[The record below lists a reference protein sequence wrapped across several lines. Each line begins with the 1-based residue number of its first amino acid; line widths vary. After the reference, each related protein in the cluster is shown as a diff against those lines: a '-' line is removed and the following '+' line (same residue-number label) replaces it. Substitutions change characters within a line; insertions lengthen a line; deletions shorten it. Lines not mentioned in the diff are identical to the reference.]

1 MSAAPSA
8 CASALSL
15 EMMSATAQ
23 QTAVRRICQT
33 RGCHVS
39 FRENGH
45 RHCCAECKRTF
56 GARHSGRCRDVQRRD
71 RASVHEAPAAVANRF
86 FPCCTSGCARV
97 TTGTYLYCCSY
108 CADSG
113 GTLHSVRCQNRRGV
127 TYPAGTTGATGAT
140 GATVPPATTATSV
153 AGTGALVVPT
163 AWNTAWPAPIA
174 MTDAGEAADRGDDG
188 DDGDGRATL
197 DEAGDR
203 VSARASR
210 WSSRHPLPNPVS
222 AMASEHRGTSEAS
235 EVSSVQPV
243 KPVQDL
249 QPVIDLEVPCGHT
262 LSEVRALLCAFSNIC
277 CPVEPLNNGANPIRR
292 A

>member
-15 EMMSATAQ
+15 EMMSANAPN
-23 QTAVRRICQT
+23 TAVRRICQT

-71 RASVHEAPAAVANRF
+71 RASVHEAPAAVGKRF

-127 TYPAGTTGATGAT
+127 TYPAGTTGVTGT
-140 GATVPPATTATSV
+140 MLPSATSV
-153 AGTGALVVPT
+153 TSMAGAGAGTMLVPT
-163 AWNTAWPAPIA
+163 AWNTAWPAPMS
-174 MTDAGEAADRGDDG
+174 MTDAGDTADHANAG
-188 DDGDGRATL
+188 DDGDGRA
-197 DEAGDR
+197 AQAAASDR

-210 WSSRHPLPNPVS
+210 WSSRHPLQYPAS
-222 AMASEHRGTSEAS
+222 AVTSEQCGASEMSEAS
-235 EVSSVQPV
+235 SSVQPV

-249 QPVIDLEVPCGHT
+249 TSVIDLE
-262 LSEVRALLCAFSNIC
+262 EMD
-277 CPVEPLNNGANPIRR
+277 
-292 A
+292 